1 MSAVYEFCNRAHN
14 QACSSMLAIGNG
26 LPFRNRIR
34 RLVYYTF
41 GICSRRGLFIVDTIM
56 IIPRID

>member
-1 MSAVYEFCNRAHN
+1 
-14 QACSSMLAIGNG
+14 MLAIGNG